1 MKTKDSRTRRFDAR
15 EFLSIFEHRRVAA
28 GARALCCA
36 SVLAILAGCDG
47 GSRSRDR
54 EPAPAPPPPP
64 PVQEEPTRA
73 TATEVGTP
81 LGPAVTRTIS
91 AAGGVVETVDG
102 SLRIDIPA
110 GALASEQVV
119 SIQPVSNHAHGNVGG
134 AYRLGPEDI
143 SFASPVRLTFRFTPE
158 QVLGTAPQLLRVASQ
173 TRDGFWELHEAVT
186 LDTDERTVS
195 IDAAHFSDWSLVTG
209 TLLSPQAATVRPSET
224 VSLTVVV
231 CERVADDDLLA
242 PLVAECRTSEVFRNL
257 VRNWSVNGTP
267 GGDGNVGTVAVQEDR
282 SALYTAPAVAPNA
295 NPVAVSAEYT
305 TLEGG
310 LVTLVSNIRVQSGL
324 CTPPNAVEPCRF
336 ELVQFDGEGLP
347 FTGLPRESW
356 QNPETVVSG
365 RLSIWDFDGDGSGTW
380 SLRIVWVEAR
390 PSGDLEQF
398 EQLAGD
404 FVSDANGTLRFTILG
419 SEASFTGR
427 IQNDAVAI
435 ADYPFTTKNASVL
448 AQLRFRQE

>member
-15 EFLSIFEHRRVAA
+15 EFLSFFEHRRVAA

-119 SIQPVSNHAHGNVGG
+119 SIQPVSNHAHGNVGS

-143 SFASPVRLTFRFTPE
+143 SFASPVRLTLRFTPE

-186 LDTDERTVS
+186 LNTDEQTVS

-209 TLLSPQAATVRPSET
+209 TLLSPQEATVQPGESVT
-224 VSLTVVV
+224 LNVVV
-231 CERVADDDLLA
+231 CERVTGDDQLT

-267 GGDGNVGTVAVQEDR
+267 GGDASVGTVTVQEDR
-282 SALYTAPAVAPNA
+282 SALYTAPAVAPPA
-295 NPVAVSAEYT
+295 NPIAVSAEYT
-305 TLEGG
+305 TLDGG
-310 LVTLVSNIRVQSGL
+310 LVTLISNIRIQSGL
-324 CTPPNAVEPCRF
+324 CTPPNAFEPCRF
-336 ELVQFDGEGLP
+336 DLVEFNGEGLP
-347 FTGLPRESW
+347 YAGLPRESW
-356 QNPETVVSG
+356 QNQETVVSG
-365 RLSIWDFDGDGSGTW
+365 RLSLWDSDGNGEGTW

-390 PSGDLEQF
+390 QSGDLEQF

-404 FVSDANGTLRFTILG
+404 FVTEPSGTVRFTVTG
-419 SEASFTGR
+419 GEASFTARPQG
-427 IQNDAVAI
+427 DAI
-435 ADYPFTTKNASVL
+435 AITDYPFSTKNASVP
-448 AQLRFRQE
+448 AQLRFRPN